1 MTVKPRDLLYIAF
14 VQALFSALDIYARM
28 SLREYGAFWDA
39 IGAPWFTLWLA
50 GQLGMLPLQIRLI
63 ARNGIGRGVAL
74 MNAFSVL
81 FSCAGGWF
89 IAHEALRAQD
99 AIAAGMVIVAT
110 WMFVTSDRSESKPAL
125 ALTHKANVPSLA
137 EAAAPGATALAS
149 EETAA

>member
-1 MTVKPRDLLYIAF
+1 MKVKPRDLAYIAF

-50 GQLGMLPLQIRLI
+50 GQLAMLPLQIRLI
-63 ARNGIGRGVAL
+63 MRNGIGRGVAL

-89 IAHEALRAQD
+89 IAHEALRPQD
-99 AIAAGMVIVAT
+99 LIAAGMVIAAT
-110 WMFVTSDRSESKPAL
+110 WMFVTSDRGSAKPVL
-125 ALTHKANVPSLA
+125 ALPHKASVPNRT
-137 EAAAPGATALAS
+137 EAVAPGATALVS